1 LKGGRKEGSGFVVCC
16 GGGSEYLVILRSST
30 VFITFRH
37 MALFGG
43 LSSTAFRTMIEFGTP
58 FSAQLMKYHL
68 VSLER
73 GLVSLRL
80 PLQLSHVGD
89 SSVPAV
95 HGGVISALVD
105 HCSGFA
111 AWSVLPSAK
120 GRVTTSDLH
129 VSYLLPAKPA
139 DGDLIASAK
148 ILHEGSKIIKVDV
161 EVRSEKKMDRLLAAG
176 RVSFFRKEFKSSL
189 PDGRERTEEEERE
202 RMEKYLE
209 AISAKTR
216 DQHETRGR

>member
-1 LKGGRKEGSGFVVCC
+1 
-16 GGGSEYLVILRSST
+16 
-30 VFITFRH
+30 

-43 LSSTAFRTMIEFGTP
+43 ISSRAFRTMIELGTP
-58 FSAQLMKYHL
+58 FSLHLMKYKL
-68 VSLER
+68 VSLDR

-80 PLQLSHVGD
+80 PLQTSHVGD

-111 AWSVLPSAK
+111 AWSVLPGAK
-120 GRVTTSDLH
+120 GRVTTADLH

-139 DGDLIASAK
+139 NGDLIASAK

-161 EVRSEKKMDRLLAAG
+161 EVRSEKKMDRLVAAG
-176 RVSFFRKEFKSSL
+176 RVSFFRKDIKSTL

-202 RMEKYLE
+202 RLETYLE
-209 AISAKTR
+209 ALAAMSP
-216 DQHETRGR
+216 DQHETRG